1 MTTVSVPTASDL
13 TASDLLASL
22 AEITEK
28 HRLDMG
34 VPGVAL
40 GVAAGG
46 EVASTGLG
54 VTDVADPRPVTTDTL
69 FRLCSITKIFA
80 ATLAMTLVDEGVLD
94 LDVPV
99 VAYYPELALA
109 DADARASLTMRHLLT
124 HASGLESELRGDLES
139 FGRNA
144 DALDRV
150 VSGYGS
156 LRQFAPAGEIWGYC
170 NTGYWLAGA
179 VLARLAGTSFE
190 EATRLRV
197 LEPLGMAGSCFLAE
211 DAVLRRVALPHRRVS
226 AGSPEHVPIPS
237 FAFPRARVP
246 SGGVIAGVDDLLRF
260 AGLHLGTGPAV
271 LSEAARTAMREPL
284 IPGDNAGDHQGL
296 GWMTSTP
303 GGTPTVEHSGSYKGY
318 CTRLTLLPDLG
329 VAVAVLTNSDDGGRL
344 CRAVKEAAL
353 ERLTGWRPAEVEYVD
368 LGPDLLAGYAGDYA
382 IPGVDRVRV
391 SPHEGGLRLEL
402 INGAAPAKESICR
415 ATSETEFEIVQ
426 GPHLGSRL
434 VFFPGSSVIRL
445 ALRLGGRL
453 S

>member
-1 MTTVSVPTASDL
+1 MTTASE
-13 TASDLLASL
+13 LLASL
-22 AEITEK
+22 TETTEK
-28 HRLDMG
+28 HRLDIG

-54 VTDVADPRPVTTDTL
+54 VTSVADPLPVTTNTL

-80 ATLAMTLVDEGVLD
+80 ATLAMTLVEEGVLD

-99 VAYYPELALA
+99 VAYYPELSLA
-109 DADARASLTMRHLLT
+109 DADARASVTMRHLLT
-124 HASGLESELRGDLES
+124 HASGLESELRGDLET

-150 VSGYGS
+150 VSAYGS

-190 EATRLRV
+190 DAVSRRV
-197 LEPLGMAGSCFLAE
+197 LEPLGMTGSCFLAE
-211 DAVLRRVALPHRRVS
+211 DAVLGRVALPHRRAS

-246 SGGVIAGVDDLLRF
+246 SGGVIAGVNDLLKF
-260 AGLHLGTGPAV
+260 AGLHLGNGPAV
-271 LSEAARTAMREPL
+271 ISEAGRAMMREPL
-284 IPGDNAGDHQGL
+284 IPGDSAGDHQGL
-296 GWMTSTP
+296 GWMTSSP
-303 GGTPTVEHSGSYKGY
+303 GGTPVVEHSGSYKGY

-353 ERLTGWRPAEVEYVD
+353 ELLTGWRTAEVEYAD
-368 LGPDLLAGYAGDYA
+368 LGPDVLAAYAGDYA
-382 IPGVDRVRV
+382 IPGVDRIRV

-402 INGAAPAKESICR
+402 VKNAAPAGESLCR
-415 ATSETEFEIVQ
+415 ATSETEFEIVH
-426 GPHLGSRL
+426 GPSLGSRL
-434 VFFPGSSVIRL
+434 VFFPGSPVIRL
-445 ALRLGGRL
+445 GLRLGARL